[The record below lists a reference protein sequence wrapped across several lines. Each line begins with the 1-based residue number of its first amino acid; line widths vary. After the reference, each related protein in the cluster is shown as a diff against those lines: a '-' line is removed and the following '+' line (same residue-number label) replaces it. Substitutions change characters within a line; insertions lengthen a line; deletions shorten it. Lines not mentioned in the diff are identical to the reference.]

1 MSEDIPWVIGLTDE
15 EVQEL
20 RSKKHELTEYGKQKI
35 RELMNNQ
42 EPYPDAM
49 FEEAARRELINEAL
63 EELNAIVMGG
73 QDTREFY
80 LSVSHIRN
88 VLESLK

>member
-1 MSEDIPWVIGLTDE
+1 MYQNDE
-15 EVQEL
+15 GKPTMTHEEILEVAE
-20 RSKKHELTEYGKQKI
+20 
-35 RELMNNQ
+35 
-42 EPYPDAM
+42 
-49 FEEAARRELINEAL
+49 RRELINEAL

-88 VLESLK
+88 VLERLK

>member
-1 MSEDIPWVIGLTDE
+1 M
-15 EVQEL
+15 
-20 RSKKHELTEYGKQKI
+20 TE
-35 RELMNNQ
+35 N
-42 EPYPDAM
+42 YPNYM

-80 LSVSHIRN
+80 QSVTYIRK

>member
-1 MSEDIPWVIGLTDE
+1 MTEKENEVLEIAKNFIEEHSE
-15 EVQEL
+15 
-20 RSKKHELTEYGKQKI
+20 
-35 RELMNNQ
+35 
-42 EPYPDAM
+42 AM
-49 FEEAARRELINEAL
+49 EQLAAIERKDLIDYAL

-80 LSVSHIRN
+80 QSVTYIRK

>member
-1 MSEDIPWVIGLTDE
+1 MQKMTDPTHEEMLDIAE
-15 EVQEL
+15 
-20 RSKKHELTEYGKQKI
+20 
-35 RELMNNQ
+35 
-42 EPYPDAM
+42 
-49 FEEAARRELINEAL
+49 RRELINEAL

-88 VLESLK
+88 VLERLK

>member
-1 MSEDIPWVIGLTDE
+1 M
-15 EVQEL
+15 
-20 RSKKHELTEYGKQKI
+20 TE
-35 RELMNNQ
+35 N
-42 EPYPDAM
+42 YPDYM
-49 FEEAARRELINEAL
+49 FEEGARREKKNKVLEIAKKFMEENKEAMEQLAAIERKDLIDYAL

-80 LSVSHIRN
+80 QSVTYIRK